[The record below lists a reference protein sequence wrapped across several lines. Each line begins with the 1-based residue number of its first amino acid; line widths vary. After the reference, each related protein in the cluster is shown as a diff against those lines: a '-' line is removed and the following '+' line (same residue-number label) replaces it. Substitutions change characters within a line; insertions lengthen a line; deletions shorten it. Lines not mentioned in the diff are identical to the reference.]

1 MNNYD
6 LSKKGVDLEK
16 IAEDALSDENLF
28 KTLMDEIKSKDN
40 TVRFN
45 AFNTLLILSENN
57 AEFLYP
63 HWDYFQDMLDSQNNY
78 HKYIAVYLLANL
90 TAVDSENRFN
100 KIFNGY
106 FGLVEGNKAM
116 IASHVIL
123 NSSKIANNK
132 PELKSEIIEKLLLT
146 DELHK
151 GKQKELIKSYV
162 IETLRKINPEDEDRI
177 KIEGFVKLQL
187 DSSSPKTRSA
197 AKCYIE
203 RCELD

>member
-6 LSKKGVDLEK
+6 LSKKGIDLEK
-16 IAEDALSDENLF
+16 IANDALSDEDLF
-28 KTLMDEIKSKDN
+28 KILMDEVKSKDN

-45 AFNTLLILSENN
+45 AFNALLLLSENN
-57 AEFLYP
+57 ADFLYP
-63 HWDYFQDMLDSQNNY
+63 QWDYFQDMLESKNNY
-78 HKYIAVYLLANL
+78 HKYIAVYILANL
-90 TAVDSENRFN
+90 TAVDSKNRFN
-100 KIFNGY
+100 KIFDRY
-106 FGLVEGNKAM
+106 YGLIEGNKAM

-132 PELKSEIIEKLLLT
+132 PELKSEIIEKLLKT
-146 DELHK
+146 DQLHE
-151 GKQKELIKSYV
+151 GKQKELIKSYS
-162 IETLRKINPEDEDRI
+162 IETLRKIKPDDEDKI
-177 KIEGFVKLQL
+177 KIDGFVKQQL

>member
-1 MNNYD
+1 MINYD
-6 LSKKGVDLEK
+6 LSKKGIDLEK
-16 IAEDALSDENLF
+16 IAEDAVSDENLF

-45 AFNTLLILSENN
+45 AFNALLLMSENN
-57 AEFLYP
+57 ADFLYP
-63 HWDYFQDMLDSQNNY
+63 HWDYFEDMLESKNNY

-90 TAVDSENRFN
+90 TAVDSENRFD
-100 KIFNGY
+100 KIFDVY
-106 FGLVEGNKAM
+106 YGLIEGKKAM

-123 NSSKIANNK
+123 NSSKIAKNK
-132 PELKSEIIEKLLLT
+132 PELKSEIIEKLLKT
-146 DELHK
+146 DELHA

-162 IETLRKINPEDEDRI
+162 IETLRKIKPDDEDRI
-177 KIEGFVKLQL
+177 KIEDFVKLQL
-187 DSSSPKTRSA
+187 DSSSPKTRSS